1 MTATRSGLGFDLHPL
16 VEGRP
21 LILGGITIPGEK
33 GLGGHSDAD
42 VVSHAIADALLGAAG
57 LGDLGAM
64 FPASDDWKDASSLR
78 ILEEVGRAVRRGGWE
93 ISNVDST
100 VIAES
105 PKLAPFRDRMIDA
118 ISQALS
124 VERSRIS
131 IKATT
136 TDGLGFTGRGQGMAA
151 VAVALVTS
159 A

>member
-1 MTATRSGLGFDLHPL
+1 MMRIGQGYDVHQFDDTRPL
-16 VEGRP
+16 VLAGV
-21 LILGGITIPGEK
+21 TIPDHA

-57 LGDLGAM
+57 LGDIGAL
-64 FPASDDWKDASSLR
+64 FPASDEWKNASSLK
-78 ILEEVGRAVRRGGWE
+78 ILLEVGRTLRSEGWE

-105 PKLAPFRDRMIDA
+105 PKLAPFRDRMIDN
-118 ISQALS
+118 ISEALS
-124 VERSRIS
+124 VDRARIS

>member
-1 MTATRSGLGFDLHPL
+1 MMRIGQGYDVHEFDDT
-16 VEGRP
+16 RP
-21 LILGGITIPGEK
+21 LILAGVTIPDHA
-33 GLGGHSDAD
+33 GLSGHSDAD

-57 LGDLGAM
+57 LGDIGAR
-64 FPASDDWKDASSLR
+64 FPASDEWKDASSLK
-78 ILEEVGRAVRRGGWE
+78 ILQEVGRVLRGEGWE

-100 VIAES
+100 VITQT
-105 PKLAPFRDRMIDA
+105 PKLAPFRDRMIDN
-118 ISQALS
+118 ISEALS
-124 VERSRIS
+124 VDRSRIS